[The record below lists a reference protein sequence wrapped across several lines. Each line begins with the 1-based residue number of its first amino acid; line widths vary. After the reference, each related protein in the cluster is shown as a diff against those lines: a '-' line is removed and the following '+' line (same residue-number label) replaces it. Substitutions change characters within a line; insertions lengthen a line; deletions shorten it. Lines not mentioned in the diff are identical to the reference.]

1 MKASVR
7 YAIIAAVIAGVFA
20 LRHFRDKPES
30 PGEAQRASGRYHI
43 PASAK
48 AFRFGTLDFSACELE
63 RKHSGATTEAFCAP
77 FEVPEDRARPDG
89 RRIALKLALIESREA
104 ADDDFIVFLAGGPGQ
119 SAVNA
124 WPQIAAS
131 LEPARKRRHVLLLDQ
146 RGTGASNPLE
156 CANDEDEDA
165 TLDFDPARITARTQA
180 CLEEVSKTAVPRFY
194 TTSDAVADIEALRQ
208 ALGAPKFNLVGVS
221 YGTRVA
227 QQYLKRHREG
237 VRSIVLDSPVPNE
250 LVLGGEFARNLDDAL
265 KAQFDLCKADPA
277 CAKAFPDPFADLI
290 TLRDSLNAAPRSVHF
305 ADPVTAARRERRLD
319 GHGLAALVRLYAYT
333 PETAAL
339 IPLTVHQ
346 SRAGNDAPMAGQL
359 ELMMQGIDELVGNG
373 MQLSVLCS
381 EDGDRLPAQ
390 SGRPAAKDSV
400 LGTQLVDAWNAQC
413 AVWPRG
419 QRPAD
424 FNEPASGDAPVL
436 VLSGEFDPVT
446 PPRYGEQ
453 IVKTLANAKFI
464 LGRGQG
470 HSIMGRGCLPGVIGR
485 FMDKLEPA
493 ALDTSC
499 AERLGPT
506 PHFID
511 FNGGTP

>member
-20 LRHFRDKPES
+20 ARHFRDKPES
-30 PGEAQRASGRYHI
+30 PGEAQRATGDYRV
-43 PASAK
+43 PAGAS

-63 RKHSGATTEAFCAP
+63 QKHSAATTEAFCAP
-77 FEVPEDRARPDG
+77 FEVPEDRAKPDG

-119 SAVNA
+119 SALNA
-124 WPQIAAS
+124 WPQVDGS

-156 CANDEDEDA
+156 CSSREDEEAMSD
-165 TLDFDPARITARTQA
+165 LDPARITASTQA
-180 CLEEVSKTAVPRFY
+180 CLDEVAKKADPRYY
-194 TTSDAVADIEALRQ
+194 TTSDAVADLEALRQ

-227 QQYLKRHREG
+227 QQYLKRHPEG

-250 LVLGGEFARNLDDAL
+250 LVLGAEFARNLDDAL
-265 KAQFDLCKADPA
+265 KAQFETCKANAD
-277 CAKAFPDPFADLI
+277 CAKAFPDPFADVLR
-290 TLRDSLNAAPRSVHF
+290 LRDILRGTPRTAHY
-305 ADPVTAARRERRLD
+305 ADPVTFAPKERRLD
-319 GHGLAALVRLYAYT
+319 GYSLAGLVRLYAYT

-339 IPLTVHQ
+339 IPLTVQ
-346 SRAGNDAPMAGQL
+346 QALAGSDAPMLGQID
-359 ELMMQGIDELVGNG
+359 LMLQGVDELIGNG
-373 MQLSVLCS
+373 MQLSVMCA
-381 EDGDRLPAQ
+381 EDADRLPPSTPDA
-390 SGRPAAKDSV
+390 GDSV
-400 LGTQLVDAWNAQC
+400 MGNTLVEVIRTQC

-424 FNEPASGDAPVL
+424 FNEPAGGDAPVL

-453 IVKTLANAKFI
+453 IVKTLTNAKFV
-464 LGRGQG
+464 LARGQG
-470 HSIMGRGCLPGVIGR
+470 HSIMGRGCLPGVVGR

-493 ALDTSC
+493 ALDTAC
-499 AERLGPT
+499 VERLGPT